1 MLNGLNLNPG
11 VAGFGAVGA
20 VVNGVRQTGSMALR
34 QNTTFRTNIAD
45 GNYAAVAAS
54 LNSSTAVTGDGGGLI
69 RNGGLPENFVVN
81 NPQFSSV
88 TLNTNPGSST
98 YHSMQAQLT
107 FRPVSG
113 LSYQAT
119 YVLSKALTT
128 CADQNCTVWANATN
142 RSLDKTLQASD
153 RRHDFRI
160 NGSWEL
166 PFGPNRLLLR
176 NSHGLL
182 ARMVEQ
188 FQLSWILN
196 MTSGSPNNIGARN
209 TYVGYGRADVVGD
222 FPHQG
227 NARMT
232 ATLPVYFAPGRY
244 QNVTDQQCANVT
256 PLQGLQT
263 ACSLRAI
270 TDSQGHILLQN
281 ATPGR
286 LGNLGAGWVEG
297 PGQFRFDM
305 SASKTMRI
313 SETKSVQFRID
324 ARNLLN
330 KPILGNPNLD
340 INSASFGQI
349 AATGV
354 TGNRNFQALLRFSF

>member
-1 MLNGLNLNPG
+1 
-11 VAGFGAVGA
+11 
-20 VVNGVRQTGSMALR
+20 
-34 QNTTFRTNIAD
+34 
-45 GNYAAVAAS
+45 
-54 LNSSTAVTGDGGGLI
+54 
-69 RNGGLPENFVVN
+69 
-81 NPQFSSV
+81 
-88 TLNTNPGSST
+88 
-98 YHSMQAQLT
+98 
-107 FRPVSG
+107 
-113 LSYQAT
+113 
-119 YVLSKALTT
+119 
-128 CADQNCTVWANATN
+128 N

-222 FPHQG
+222 FP
-227 NARMT
+227 
-232 ATLPVYFAPGRY
+232 PGRY
-244 QNVTDQQCANVT
+244 QNVTDPQCANVT

-270 TDSQGHILLQN
+270 TDSKGHILLQN

-297 PGQFRFDM
+297 PGQFRYDM

-330 KPILGNPNLD
+330 KPI
-340 INSASFGQI
+340 
-349 AATGV
+349 
-354 TGNRNFQALLRFSF
+354 